1 MGIINFLKTHKMS
14 VLSSLLV
21 VAAALL
27 GADLGFAMAVEPV
40 ELATP
45 GNPSDN
51 MNPYDASTNPL
62 GRAAADEAGALPSGE
77 ALQRDEQGGKTQLQ
91 NKAATATDVR
101 DAGLEAEDYDKD
113 VDEFRPF
120 AFPIETYIARQCRP
134 VKVNSPVHGH
144 WRTGSTDLDAVFNGI
159 GDVPGDLAIT
169 AGSNTSKTIGGSS
182 VVVYN
187 YQKALL
193 KIPVSSFDNPEC
205 LTEFSTVIV
214 KGVAGYKK
222 ADDGSEVADGELM
235 LFVLDHKDSSEFI
248 QFKVINP
255 PFNTTGSPTSV
266 TISMNSEFKSAA
278 TACAESQMHV
288 ASETYLPEKF
298 DVFLQKKIVTCVIT
312 DALEE
317 QIKKVPHTKQK
328 ILANA
333 EYNFKRECARSHWN
347 GTKARVDVYVPETG
361 NRESVYFENGIL
373 RQLNML
379 YTLSGNVLTDD
390 DLLVMSTLMFT
401 DNSQSD
407 EATVFCG
414 KKAMQRLIKLV
425 NSADK
430 YKDVGRVEVN
440 DYGIKVRNYRDNFG
454 SFEFIYDP
462 TLNDIGYEEAMV
474 AVDLRHATR
483 PYMVNKKTTTR
494 DMSKTG
500 EAREAK
506 EYNLCKYDCVAL
518 NGFNS
523 MLVLPANAALIQAN
537 LGGIQAS
544 FQSVSALPS
553 GSDLTDA
560 AKLLKYF
567 LTADDTDAGF
577 KKGDI
582 VEWNFDLNTWDK
594 FQGMVRA

>member
-1 MGIINFLKTHKMS
+1 MGIFNYMKTHKMS
-14 VLSSLLV
+14 VLSALLV

-27 GADLGFAMAVEPV
+27 GADLGFAMAVDPA

-45 GNPSDN
+45 ANPSDN
-51 MNPYDASTNPL
+51 MNEYDSSTNPT
-62 GRAAADEAGALPSGE
+62 GRAAADESGALPAGE
-77 ALQRDEQGGKTQLQ
+77 ALQTDEQGGKTQLQ

-101 DAGLEAEDYDKD
+101 DAGIEAEDYDKD

-144 WRTGSTDLDAVFNGI
+144 WRTGSTDLDAVY
-159 GDVPGDLAIT
+159 T
-169 AGSNTSKTIGGSS
+169 GSQLTINAKSASGAY
-182 VVVYN
+182 VAAK
-187 YQKALL
+187 QIL
-193 KIPVSSFDNPEC
+193 KIAISYFDNPEC

-214 KGVAGYKK
+214 KGVAGYRK
-222 ADDGSEVADGELM
+222 DESGTEVADGELM
-235 LFVLDHKDSSEFI
+235 LFVLDHKDSSDYI

-255 PFNTTGSPTSV
+255 PFDTTANSGDGSEVNIPQYA
-266 TISMNSEFKSAA
+266 EFKSMA

-317 QIKKVPHTKQK
+317 QIKKVPHTKNK

-333 EYNFKRECARSHWN
+333 EYNFKRECARSHWD

-379 YTLSGNVLTDD
+379 YTLSGDALTDD
-390 DLLVMSTLMFT
+390 DLLVMSTLQFT

-430 YKDVGRVEVN
+430 YKDVGKVEVN

-454 SFEFIYDP
+454 SFEFVYDP

-474 AVDLRHATR
+474 VVDLRHATR

-523 MLVLPANAALIQAN
+523 MLVLPSSAAINQAR

-544 FQSVSALPS
+544 FQSVSALPT
-553 GSDLTDA
+553 GSALTDA
-560 AKLLKYF
+560 AKLVKYF
-567 LTADDTDAGF
+567 LTADDASAGF
-577 KKGDI
+577 KKADI
-582 VEWNFDLNTWDK
+582 VEWDFDLNTWVK

>member
-1 MGIINFLKTHKMS
+1 MGIFNFIKTHKMS

-21 VAAALL
+21 VAAGLL
-27 GADLGFAMAVEPV
+27 GADLGFAMAVDPV
-40 ELATP
+40 ELSPAA
-45 GNPSDN
+45 NPSEN
-51 MNPYDASTNPL
+51 MDTYDASTNPG
-62 GRAAADEAGALPSGE
+62 GRPADEA
-77 ALQRDEQGGKTQLQ
+77 LQTDEQGGKTQLQ
-91 NKAATATDVR
+91 GKAATATDVR

-144 WRTGSTDLDAVFNGI
+144 WRTGSTDLDAVWTGAAVTIAAN
-159 GDVPGDLAIT
+159 
-169 AGSNTSKTIGGSS
+169 AGSTTPYNKTNN
-182 VVVYN
+182 V
-187 YQKALL
+187 L
-193 KIPVSSFDNPEC
+193 KLAVASFDNPEC
-205 LTEFSTVIV
+205 LTEFSTVVV

-222 ADDGSEVADGELM
+222 DEGGNEVADGELM
-235 LFVLDHKDSSEFI
+235 LFVLDHKDSSDYV

-255 PFNTTGSPTSV
+255 PIDAVTPTSV
-266 TISMNSEFKSAA
+266 SIPQYAEFKTMA

-347 GTKARVDVYVPETG
+347 GTKARVDVFVPETG

-390 DLLVMSTLMFT
+390 DLLVMSTLQFT

-454 SFEFIYDP
+454 SFEFVYDP
-462 TLNDIGYEEAMV
+462 TLNDIGYEEAMIV
-474 AVDLRHATR
+474 VDLRHATR

-494 DMSKTG
+494 DMSKTA

-523 MLVLPANAALIQAN
+523 MLVLPANAALTQAN
-537 LGGIQAS
+537 LGGIVAS
-544 FQSVSALPS
+544 FQSVSALPT
-553 GSDLTDA
+553 GSALTAA
-560 AKLLKYF
+560 AKLLKYY
-567 LTADDTDAGF
+567 LTADDAVAGF
-577 KKGDI
+577 KKADI
-582 VEWNFDLNTWDK
+582 VEWDTDLNTWVK
-594 FQGMVRA
+594 FQGIVRA

>member
-1 MGIINFLKTHKMS
+1 MGIFNFIKTHKMS

-21 VAAALL
+21 VAAGLL
-27 GADLGFAMAVEPV
+27 GADLGFAMAVDPV
-40 ELATP
+40 ELSPAA
-45 GNPSDN
+45 NPSDN
-51 MNPYDASTNPL
+51 MDTYDASTNPG
-62 GRAAADEAGALPSGE
+62 GRPADEA
-77 ALQRDEQGGKTQLQ
+77 LQEDEQGGKTQLQ
-91 NKAATATDVR
+91 GKAATATDSR

-144 WRTGSTDLDAVFNGI
+144 WRTGSTDLDAVWNGDAVTI
-159 GDVPGDLAIT
+159 SPAAVSTTPYNKNNNVLKLAV
-169 AGSNTSKTIGGSS
+169 A
-182 VVVYN
+182 
-187 YQKALL
+187 
-193 KIPVSSFDNPEC
+193 SFDNPEC
-205 LTEFSTVIV
+205 LTEFSTVVV

-222 ADDGSEVADGELM
+222 DESGNEVADGELM
-235 LFVLDHKDSSEFI
+235 LFVLDHKDSSDYV

-255 PFNTTGSPTSV
+255 PIDAVTPTTVSIPQYA
-266 TISMNSEFKSAA
+266 EFKSMA

-347 GTKARVDVYVPETG
+347 GTKARVDVFVPETG

-390 DLLVMSTLMFT
+390 DLLVMSTLQFT

-454 SFEFIYDP
+454 SFEFVYDP
-462 TLNDIGYEEAMV
+462 TLNDIGYEEAMIV
-474 AVDLRHATR
+474 VDLRHATR
-483 PYMVNKKTTTR
+483 PYMVNKKQTTR
-494 DMSKTG
+494 DMSKTA

-523 MLVLPANAALIQAN
+523 MLVLPANAALTQAN
-537 LGGIQAS
+537 LGGIVAS
-544 FQSVSALPS
+544 FQSVSALPT
-553 GSDLTDA
+553 GSALTAA
-560 AKLLKYF
+560 AKLLKYY
-567 LTADDTDAGF
+567 LTADDATAGF
-577 KKGDI
+577 KKADI
-582 VEWNFDLNTWDK
+582 VEWDTDLNTWVK
-594 FQGMVRA
+594 FQGIVRA

>member
-1 MGIINFLKTHKMS
+1 MGIYNFLKTHKMS

-27 GADLGFAMAVEPV
+27 GADLGFAMAVVDPV
-40 ELATP
+40 ELSPDA
-45 GNPSDN
+45 NPSEN
-51 MNPYDASTNPL
+51 MDTYDATTNPG
-62 GRAAADEAGALPSGE
+62 GRPADEA
-77 ALQRDEQGGKTQLQ
+77 LQTDEQGGKTQLQ
-91 NKAATATDVR
+91 GKAATATDVR

-144 WRTGSTDLDAVFNGI
+144 WRTGSTDLDAVWNGSAVTI
-159 GDVPGDLAIT
+159 SPAAAST
-169 AGSNTSKTIGGSS
+169 TPYNKTNN
-182 VVVYN
+182 V
-187 YQKALL
+187 L
-193 KIPVSSFDNPEC
+193 KMAVANFDNPEC
-205 LTEFSTVIV
+205 LTEFSTVVV

-222 ADDGSEVADGELM
+222 DESGNEVADGELM
-235 LFVLDHKDSSEFI
+235 LFVIDHKDSSDLV

-255 PFNTTGSPTSV
+255 PIDATTPTTVS
-266 TISMNSEFKSAA
+266 IPQYAEFKSMA

-347 GTKARVDVYVPETG
+347 GTKARVDVFVPETG

-379 YTLSGNVLTDD
+379 YTLSGNALTDD
-390 DLLVMSTLMFT
+390 DLLVMSTLQFT

-454 SFEFIYDP
+454 SFEFVYDP
-462 TLNDIGYEEAMV
+462 TLNDIGYEEAMIV
-474 AVDLRHATR
+474 VDLRHATR

-494 DMSKTG
+494 DMSKTA

-523 MLVLPANAALIQAN
+523 MLVLPANAALTQAN
-537 LGGIQAS
+537 LGGIVAS
-544 FQSVSALPS
+544 FTSVSALPT
-553 GSDLTDA
+553 GSALTSA
-560 AKLLKYF
+560 AKLLKYY
-567 LTADDTDAGF
+567 LTADDATAGF
-577 KKGDI
+577 KKADI
-582 VEWNFDLNTWDK
+582 VEWDTDLNTWVK
-594 FQGMVRA
+594 FQGVVRA

>member
-1 MGIINFLKTHKMS
+1 MGIFNFIKTHKMS

-21 VAAALL
+21 VAAGLL
-27 GADLGFAMAVEPV
+27 GADLGFAMAVDPV
-40 ELATP
+40 ELSPAA
-45 GNPSDN
+45 NPSDN
-51 MNPYDASTNPL
+51 MDTYDASTNPG
-62 GRAAADEAGALPSGE
+62 GRPADEA
-77 ALQRDEQGGKTQLQ
+77 LQTDEQGGKTQLQ
-91 NKAATATDVR
+91 GKAATATDVR

-144 WRTGSTDLDAVFNGI
+144 WRTGSTDLDAVWTGAAVTIAAN
-159 GDVPGDLAIT
+159 
-169 AGSNTSKTIGGSS
+169 AGSTTPYNKTNN
-182 VVVYN
+182 V
-187 YQKALL
+187 L
-193 KIPVSSFDNPEC
+193 KLAVASFDNPEC
-205 LTEFSTVIV
+205 LTEFSTVVV

-222 ADDGSEVADGELM
+222 DESGNEVADGELM
-235 LFVLDHKDSSEFI
+235 LFVLDHKDSSDYV

-255 PFNTTGSPTSV
+255 PIDAVTPTSV
-266 TISMNSEFKSAA
+266 SIPQYAEFKTMA

-347 GTKARVDVYVPETG
+347 GTKARVDVFVPETG

-390 DLLVMSTLMFT
+390 DLLVMSTLQFT

-454 SFEFIYDP
+454 SFEFVYDP
-462 TLNDIGYEEAMV
+462 TLNDIGYEEAMIV
-474 AVDLRHATR
+474 VDLRHATR

-494 DMSKTG
+494 DMSKTA

-523 MLVLPANAALIQAN
+523 MLVLPANAALTQAN
-537 LGGIQAS
+537 LGGIVAS
-544 FQSVSALPS
+544 FQSVSALPT
-553 GSDLTDA
+553 GSALNSA
-560 AKLLKYF
+560 AKLLKYY
-567 LTADDTDAGF
+567 LTADDAVAGF
-577 KKGDI
+577 KKADI
-582 VEWNFDLNTWDK
+582 VEWDTDLNTWVK
-594 FQGMVRA
+594 FQGIVRA

>member
-1 MGIINFLKTHKMS
+1 MGIYNFLKTHKMS
-14 VLSSLLV
+14 ALSSLLV

-27 GADLGFAMAVEPV
+27 GADLGFAMAVDPV
-40 ELATP
+40 ELSPAA
-45 GNPSDN
+45 NPSEN
-51 MNPYDASTNPL
+51 MDVYDASTNPG
-62 GRAAADEAGALPSGE
+62 GRPADEA
-77 ALQRDEQGGKTQLQ
+77 LQPDEQGGKTQLQ
-91 NKAATATDVR
+91 GKAATATDSR

-134 VKVNSPVHGH
+134 VKVKSPVHGH
-144 WRTGSTDLDAVFNGI
+144 WRTGSTDLDAVWNGAAVTI
-159 GDVPGDLAIT
+159 AAN
-169 AGSNTSKTIGGSS
+169 AGSTTP
-182 VVVYN
+182 YN
-187 YQKALL
+187 KGNATL
-193 KIPVSSFDNPEC
+193 KMAVASFDNPEC

-222 ADDGSEVADGELM
+222 DESGTEVADGELM
-235 LFVLDHKDSSEFI
+235 LFVLDHKDTNDYVL
-248 QFKVINP
+248 FKVINP
-255 PFNTTGSPTSV
+255 PIDATAGTSV
-266 TISMNSEFKSAA
+266 SIPQYAEFKSMA

-347 GTKARVDVYVPETG
+347 GTKARVDVFVPETG
-361 NRESVYFENGIL
+361 NREAVYFENGIL

-379 YTLSGNVLTDD
+379 YTLSGNELTDD
-390 DLLVMSTLMFT
+390 DLLVMSTLQFT

-430 YKDVGRVEVN
+430 YKDVGKVEVN

-454 SFEFIYDP
+454 SMEFVYDP
-462 TLNDIGYEEAMV
+462 TLNDIGYSEAMV
-474 AVDLRHATR
+474 VVDLRHATR
-483 PYMVNKKTTTR
+483 PYIVNNKATSR
-494 DMSKTG
+494 DMSKTA

-506 EYNLCKYDCVAL
+506 EYNLVKYDCVAL

-523 MLVLPANAALIQAN
+523 MLVLPASAALTQAN
-537 LGGIQAS
+537 LGGIVAS
-544 FQSVSALPS
+544 FTSVSALPT
-553 GSDLTDA
+553 GSALTSA
-560 AKLLKYF
+560 AKLLKYY
-567 LTADDTDAGF
+567 LTADDATAGF

-582 VEWNFDLNTWDK
+582 VEWDTDLDTWAK
-594 FQGMVRA
+594 FQGIVRA

>member
-1 MGIINFLKTHKMS
+1 MGIYNFLKTHKMS

-27 GADLGFAMAVEPV
+27 GADLGFAMAVVDPV
-40 ELATP
+40 ELSPEA
-45 GNPSDN
+45 NPSEN
-51 MNPYDASTNPL
+51 MNTYDATTNPG
-62 GRAAADEAGALPSGE
+62 GRPADEA
-77 ALQRDEQGGKTQLQ
+77 LQTDEQGGKTQLQ
-91 NKAATATDVR
+91 GKAATATDVR

-144 WRTGSTDLDAVFNGI
+144 WRTGSTDLDAVWNGSAVTI
-159 GDVPGDLAIT
+159 SPAAAST
-169 AGSNTSKTIGGSS
+169 TPYNKTNN
-182 VVVYN
+182 V
-187 YQKALL
+187 L
-193 KIPVSSFDNPEC
+193 KMAVANFDNPEC
-205 LTEFSTVIV
+205 LTEFSTVVV

-222 ADDGSEVADGELM
+222 DESGNEVADGELM
-235 LFVLDHKDSSEFI
+235 LFVLDHKDSSDLV

-255 PFNTTGSPTSV
+255 PIDATTPTTVS
-266 TISMNSEFKSAA
+266 IPQYAEFKSMA

-347 GTKARVDVYVPETG
+347 GTKARVDVFVPETG

-379 YTLSGNVLTDD
+379 YTLSGNALTDD
-390 DLLVMSTLMFT
+390 DLLVMSTLQFT

-430 YKDVGRVEVN
+430 YKDVGKVEVN

-454 SFEFIYDP
+454 SFEFVYDP
-462 TLNDIGYEEAMV
+462 TLNDIGYEEAMIV
-474 AVDLRHATR
+474 VDLRHATR

-494 DMSKTG
+494 DMSKTA

-523 MLVLPANAALIQAN
+523 MLVLPANAALTQAN
-537 LGGIQAS
+537 LGGIVAS
-544 FQSVSALPS
+544 FTSVSALPT
-553 GSDLTDA
+553 GSALTSV
-560 AKLLKYF
+560 AKLLKYY
-567 LTADDTDAGF
+567 LTADDATAGF
-577 KKGDI
+577 KKADI
-582 VEWNFDLNTWDK
+582 VEWDTDLNTWVK
-594 FQGMVRA
+594 FQGVVRA

>member
-1 MGIINFLKTHKMS
+1 MGIYNFLKTHKMS

-21 VAAALL
+21 VAAVLL
-27 GADLGFAMAVEPV
+27 GADPGFAMAVDPV
-40 ELATP
+40 ELSPAA
-45 GNPSDN
+45 NPSEN
-51 MNPYDASTNPL
+51 MNTYDASTNPG
-62 GRAAADEAGALPSGE
+62 GRPADEA
-77 ALQRDEQGGKTQLQ
+77 LQQDEQGGKTQLQ
-91 NKAATATDVR
+91 GKAATATDSR

-144 WRTGSTDLDAVFNGI
+144 WRTGSTDLDAVWNGSATTI
-159 GDVPGDLAIT
+159 SPAASSTTPYNKNNNVLKLAV
-169 AGSNTSKTIGGSS
+169 A
-182 VVVYN
+182 
-187 YQKALL
+187 
-193 KIPVSSFDNPEC
+193 SFDNPEC
-205 LTEFSTVIV
+205 LTEFSTVVV

-222 ADDGSEVADGELM
+222 DETGTEVADGELM
-235 LFVLDHKDSSEFI
+235 LFVLDHKDSGDYI

-255 PFNTTGSPTSV
+255 PIDATTPTTVS
-266 TISMNSEFKSAA
+266 IPQYAEFKSMA
-278 TACAESQMHV
+278 TACAESQMRV

-347 GTKARVDVYVPETG
+347 GTKARVDVFVPETG

-390 DLLVMSTLMFT
+390 DLLVMSTLQFT

-430 YKDVGRVEVN
+430 YKDVGKVEVN

-454 SFEFIYDP
+454 SFEFVYDP
-462 TLNDIGYEEAMV
+462 TLNDIGYEEAMIV
-474 AVDLRHATR
+474 VDLRHATR
-483 PYMVNKKTTTR
+483 PYIVNKKTTER

-523 MLVLPANAALIQAN
+523 MLVLPANAALTQAN
-537 LGGIQAS
+537 LGGIVAS
-544 FQSVSALPS
+544 FSSVSALPT
-553 GSDLTDA
+553 GSALTDA
-560 AKLLKYF
+560 AKKLKYY
-567 LTADDTDAGF
+567 LTADDATAGF
-577 KKGDI
+577 KKSDI
-582 VEWNFDLNTWDK
+582 VEWDFDLNTWTK
-594 FQGMVRA
+594 FQGVVRA

>member
-1 MGIINFLKTHKMS
+1 MGIYNFLKTHKMS

-21 VAAALL
+21 VAAVLL
-27 GADLGFAMAVEPV
+27 GADPGFAMAVDPV
-40 ELATP
+40 ELSPAA
-45 GNPSDN
+45 NPSEN
-51 MNPYDASTNPL
+51 MNTYDASTNPD
-62 GRAAADEAGALPSGE
+62 GRPADEA
-77 ALQRDEQGGKTQLQ
+77 LQQDEQGGKTQLQ
-91 NKAATATDVR
+91 GKAATATDSR

-144 WRTGSTDLDAVFNGI
+144 WRTGSTDLDAVWNGSATTI
-159 GDVPGDLAIT
+159 SPAASSTTPYNKNNNVLKLAV
-169 AGSNTSKTIGGSS
+169 A
-182 VVVYN
+182 
-187 YQKALL
+187 
-193 KIPVSSFDNPEC
+193 SFDNPEC
-205 LTEFSTVIV
+205 LTEFSTVVV

-222 ADDGSEVADGELM
+222 DETGAEVADGELM
-235 LFVLDHKDSSEFI
+235 LFVLDHKDSSDYI

-255 PFNTTGSPTSV
+255 PFNTTGTTTTVSIPQYA
-266 TISMNSEFKSAA
+266 EFKSMA

-347 GTKARVDVYVPETG
+347 GTKARVDVFVPETG

-390 DLLVMSTLMFT
+390 DLLVMSTLQFT

-430 YKDVGRVEVN
+430 YKDVGKVEVN

-454 SFEFIYDP
+454 SFEFVYDP
-462 TLNDIGYEEAMV
+462 TLNDIGYEEAMIV
-474 AVDLRHATR
+474 VDLRHATR
-483 PYMVNKKTTTR
+483 PYIVNKKTTER

-523 MLVLPANAALIQAN
+523 MLVLPANAALTQAN
-537 LGGIQAS
+537 LGGIVAS
-544 FQSVSALPS
+544 FSSVSALPT
-553 GSDLTDA
+553 GSALTDA
-560 AKLLKYF
+560 AKKLKYY
-567 LTADDTDAGF
+567 LTADDATAGF
-577 KKGDI
+577 KKSDI
-582 VEWNFDLNTWDK
+582 VEWDFDLNTWTK
-594 FQGMVRA
+594 FQGVVRA

>member
-1 MGIINFLKTHKMS
+1 MGISNFLKTHKMS

-27 GADLGFAMAVEPV
+27 GADLGFAMAVDPV
-40 ELATP
+40 ELSP
-45 GNPSDN
+45 EGNPSDN
-51 MNPYDASTNPL
+51 MEVYNSSTNPG
-62 GRAAADEAGALPSGE
+62 GRPADET
-77 ALQRDEQGGKTQLQ
+77 LQTDEQGGKTQLQ
-91 NKAATATDVR
+91 GKAATATDVR

-144 WRTGSTDLDAVFNGI
+144 WRTGSTDLDAVWTGSAVTISPAASSTTPYNKTTK
-159 GDVPGDLAIT
+159 VLKLAV
-169 AGSNTSKTIGGSS
+169 AN
-182 VVVYN
+182 
-187 YQKALL
+187 
-193 KIPVSSFDNPEC
+193 FDNPEC

-214 KGVAGYKK
+214 KGVAGYKEDENR
-222 ADDGSEVADGELM
+222 AEVADGELM
-235 LFVLDHKDSSEFI
+235 LFVLDHKDSSDYV
-248 QFKVINP
+248 QFRVINP
-255 PFNTTGSPTSV
+255 PIDATTPTTVS
-266 TISMNSEFKSAA
+266 IPQYAEFKTMA

-298 DVFLQKKIVTCVIT
+298 DVYLQKKIVTCVIT

-347 GTKARVDVYVPETG
+347 GTKARLDVYVPETG

-373 RQLNML
+373 RQVNML

-390 DLLVMSTLMFT
+390 DLLVISTLQFT

-430 YKDVGRVEVN
+430 YKDVGKVEVN

-454 SFEFIYDP
+454 SLEFVYDP

-474 AVDLRHATR
+474 VVDLRHATR
-483 PYMVNKKTTTR
+483 PYIVNKKTTSR

-523 MLVLPANAALIQAN
+523 IIVLPASTAATNSAY
-537 LGGIQAS
+537 LGGIVAS
-544 FQSVSALPS
+544 FSSVSSLPT
-553 GSDLTDA
+553 GSSINA
-560 AKLLKYF
+560 SLKYF
-567 LTADDTDAGF
+567 LTADDATAGF

-582 VEWNFDLNTWDK
+582 VEWDSVLETWVK
-594 FQGMVRA
+594 FQGVVRA

>member
-1 MGIINFLKTHKMS
+1 MGIYNFLKTHKMS

-27 GADLGFAMAVEPV
+27 GADLGFAMAVVDPV
-40 ELATP
+40 ELSPEA
-45 GNPSDN
+45 NPSEN
-51 MNPYDASTNPL
+51 MNTYDATTNPG
-62 GRAAADEAGALPSGE
+62 GRPADEA
-77 ALQRDEQGGKTQLQ
+77 LQTDEQGGKTQLQ
-91 NKAATATDVR
+91 GKAATATDVR

-144 WRTGSTDLDAVFNGI
+144 WRTGSTDLDAVWNGSAVTI
-159 GDVPGDLAIT
+159 SPAAAST
-169 AGSNTSKTIGGSS
+169 TPYNKTNN
-182 VVVYN
+182 V
-187 YQKALL
+187 L
-193 KIPVSSFDNPEC
+193 KMAVANFDNPEC
-205 LTEFSTVIV
+205 LTEFSTVVV

-222 ADDGSEVADGELM
+222 DESGNEVADGELM
-235 LFVLDHKDSSEFI
+235 LFVLDHKDSSELV

-255 PFNTTGSPTSV
+255 PIDATTPTTVS
-266 TISMNSEFKSAA
+266 IPQYAEFKSMA

-347 GTKARVDVYVPETG
+347 GTKARVDVFVPETG

-379 YTLSGNVLTDD
+379 YTLSGNALTDD
-390 DLLVMSTLMFT
+390 DLLVMSTLQFT

-454 SFEFIYDP
+454 SFEFVYDP
-462 TLNDIGYEEAMV
+462 TLNDIGYEEAMIV
-474 AVDLRHATR
+474 VDLRHATR

-494 DMSKTG
+494 DMSKTA

-523 MLVLPANAALIQAN
+523 MLVLPANAALTQAN
-537 LGGIQAS
+537 LGGIVAS
-544 FQSVSALPS
+544 FTSVSALPT
-553 GSDLTDA
+553 GSALTSA
-560 AKLLKYF
+560 AKLLKYY
-567 LTADDTDAGF
+567 LTADDATAGF
-577 KKGDI
+577 KKADI
-582 VEWNFDLNTWDK
+582 VEWDTDLNTWVK
-594 FQGMVRA
+594 FQGVVRA

>member
-1 MGIINFLKTHKMS
+1 MGIFNFIKTHKMS

-21 VAAALL
+21 VAAGLL
-27 GADLGFAMAVEPV
+27 GADLGFAMAVDPV
-40 ELATP
+40 ELSPAA
-45 GNPSDN
+45 NPSEN
-51 MNPYDASTNPL
+51 MDTYDASTNPG
-62 GRAAADEAGALPSGE
+62 GRPADEA
-77 ALQRDEQGGKTQLQ
+77 LQTDEQGGKTQLQ
-91 NKAATATDVR
+91 GKAATATDVR

-144 WRTGSTDLDAVFNGI
+144 WRTGSTDLDAVWTGAAVTIAAN
-159 GDVPGDLAIT
+159 
-169 AGSNTSKTIGGSS
+169 AGSTTPYNKTNN
-182 VVVYN
+182 V
-187 YQKALL
+187 L
-193 KIPVSSFDNPEC
+193 KLAVASFDNPEC
-205 LTEFSTVIV
+205 LTEFSTVVV

-222 ADDGSEVADGELM
+222 DETGNEVADGELM
-235 LFVLDHKDSSEFI
+235 LFVLDHKDSSDYV

-255 PFNTTGSPTSV
+255 PIDATTPTSV
-266 TISMNSEFKSAA
+266 SIPQYAEFKTMA

-347 GTKARVDVYVPETG
+347 GTKARVDVFVPETG

-390 DLLVMSTLMFT
+390 DLLVMSTLQFT

-454 SFEFIYDP
+454 SFEFVYDP
-462 TLNDIGYEEAMV
+462 TLNDIGYEEAMIV
-474 AVDLRHATR
+474 VDLRHATR

-494 DMSKTG
+494 DMSKTA

-523 MLVLPANAALIQAN
+523 MLVLPANAALTQAN
-537 LGGIQAS
+537 LGGIVAS
-544 FQSVSALPS
+544 FTSVSALPT
-553 GSDLTDA
+553 GSALTSA
-560 AKLLKYF
+560 AKLLKYY
-567 LTADDTDAGF
+567 LTADDATAGF
-577 KKGDI
+577 KKADI
-582 VEWNFDLNTWDK
+582 VEWDTDLNTWVK
-594 FQGMVRA
+594 FQGVVRA

>member
-1 MGIINFLKTHKMS
+1 MGTINFLRTHKMS

-27 GADLGFAMAVEPV
+27 GADLGFAMAVDPV
-40 ELATP
+40 ELADP

-51 MNPYDASTNPL
+51 MKNYDASTNPG
-62 GRAAADEAGALPSGE
+62 GRPADEA
-77 ALQRDEQGGKTQLQ
+77 LQTDEQGGKTQLQ
-91 NKAATATDVR
+91 GKAATATDVR

-134 VKVNSPVHGH
+134 VKVSSPVHGH

-159 GDVPGDLAIT
+159 GDSPSDLAIT
-169 AGSNTSKTIGGSS
+169 AGSNTSKTIGAAS
-182 VVVYN
+182 VVVFN
-187 YQKALL
+187 YQTNIL
-193 KIPVSSFDNPEC
+193 KIPVASFDNPEC

-222 ADDGSEVADGELM
+222 SDAGNEIADGELM
-235 LFVLDHKDSSEFI
+235 LFVLDHKDSSDFI

-255 PFNTTGSPTSV
+255 PFNTTSSATSV
-266 TISMNSEFKSAA
+266 TITMGSEFKSMA

-379 YTLSGNVLTDD
+379 YTLSGNTLTDD
-390 DLLVMSTLMFT
+390 DLLVMSTLQFT

-440 DYGIKVRNYRDNFG
+440 EYGIKVRNYRDNFG
-454 SFEFIYDP
+454 SFEFVYDP

-474 AVDLRHATR
+474 VVDLRHATR
-483 PYMVNKKTTTR
+483 PYMVNKKTTQR
-494 DMSKTG
+494 DMSKTA

-523 MLVLPANAALIQAN
+523 MLVLPASTAITQAN
-537 LGGIQAS
+537 LGGIVATFS
-544 FQSVSALPS
+544 SVSALPT
-553 GSDLTDA
+553 GSALNAA

-567 LTADDTDAGF
+567 LTADDSTSGF
-577 KKGDI
+577 KKNDI
-582 VEWNFDLNTWDK
+582 VEWDTDLNDWVK
-594 FQGMVRA
+594 FQGIVRA

>member
-1 MGIINFLKTHKMS
+1 MGIYNFLKTHKMS

-21 VAAALL
+21 VAAGLL
-27 GADLGFAMAVEPV
+27 GADLGFAMAVVDPV
-40 ELATP
+40 ELSPDA
-45 GNPSDN
+45 NPSEN
-51 MNPYDASTNPL
+51 MDTYDATTNPG
-62 GRAAADEAGALPSGE
+62 GRPADEA
-77 ALQRDEQGGKTQLQ
+77 LQTDEQGGKTQLQ
-91 NKAATATDVR
+91 GKAATATDVR

-144 WRTGSTDLDAVFNGI
+144 WRTGSTDLDAVWNGSAVTI
-159 GDVPGDLAIT
+159 SPAASSTTPYNKTNNVLKLAV
-169 AGSNTSKTIGGSS
+169 AN
-182 VVVYN
+182 
-187 YQKALL
+187 
-193 KIPVSSFDNPEC
+193 FDNPEC
-205 LTEFSTVIV
+205 LTEFSTVVV

-222 ADDGSEVADGELM
+222 DESGNEVADGELM
-235 LFVLDHKDSSEFI
+235 LFVLDHKDSSDLV

-255 PFNTTGSPTSV
+255 PIDATTPTTVS
-266 TISMNSEFKSAA
+266 IPQYAEFKSMA

-347 GTKARVDVYVPETG
+347 GTKARVDVFVPETG

-379 YTLSGNVLTDD
+379 YTLSGNALTDD
-390 DLLVMSTLMFT
+390 DLLVMSTLQFT

-454 SFEFIYDP
+454 SFEFVYDP
-462 TLNDIGYEEAMV
+462 TLNDIGYEEAMIV
-474 AVDLRHATR
+474 VDLRHATR

-494 DMSKTG
+494 DMSKTA

-523 MLVLPANAALIQAN
+523 MLVLPANAALTQAN
-537 LGGIQAS
+537 LGGIVAS
-544 FQSVSALPS
+544 FTSVSALPT
-553 GSDLTDA
+553 GSALTSA
-560 AKLLKYF
+560 AKLLKYY
-567 LTADDTDAGF
+567 LTADDATAGF
-577 KKGDI
+577 KKADI
-582 VEWNFDLNTWDK
+582 VEWDTDLNTWVK
-594 FQGMVRA
+594 FQGVVRA

>member
-1 MGIINFLKTHKMS
+1 MGIFNFIKTHKMS

-21 VAAALL
+21 VAAGLL
-27 GADLGFAMAVEPV
+27 GADLGFAMAVDPV
-40 ELATP
+40 ELSPAA
-45 GNPSDN
+45 NPSEN
-51 MNPYDASTNPL
+51 MDTYDASANPG
-62 GRAAADEAGALPSGE
+62 GRPADEA
-77 ALQRDEQGGKTQLQ
+77 LQTDEQGGKTQLQ
-91 NKAATATDVR
+91 GKAATATDVR

-144 WRTGSTDLDAVFNGI
+144 WRTGSTDLDAVWNGSAVTI
-159 GDVPGDLAIT
+159 SPAASSTTPYNKTNNVLKLAV
-169 AGSNTSKTIGGSS
+169 AN
-182 VVVYN
+182 
-187 YQKALL
+187 
-193 KIPVSSFDNPEC
+193 FDNPEC
-205 LTEFSTVIV
+205 LTEFSTVVV

-222 ADDGSEVADGELM
+222 DESGNEVADGELM
-235 LFVLDHKDSSEFI
+235 LFVLDHKDSSDYV

-255 PFNTTGSPTSV
+255 PIDATTPTTVS
-266 TISMNSEFKSAA
+266 IPQYAEFKSMA

-298 DVFLQKKIVTCVIT
+298 DVYLQKKIVTCVIT

-347 GTKARVDVYVPETG
+347 GTKARVDVFVPETG

-390 DLLVMSTLMFT
+390 DLLVMSTLQFT

-454 SFEFIYDP
+454 SFEFVYDP
-462 TLNDIGYEEAMV
+462 TLNDIGYEEAMIV
-474 AVDLRHATR
+474 VDLRHATR

-494 DMSKTG
+494 DMSKTA

-523 MLVLPANAALIQAN
+523 MLVLPANAALTQAN
-537 LGGIQAS
+537 LGGIVAS
-544 FQSVSALPS
+544 FQSVSALPT
-553 GSDLTDA
+553 GSALTAA
-560 AKLLKYF
+560 AKLLKYY
-567 LTADDTDAGF
+567 LTADDAVAGF
-577 KKGDI
+577 KKADI
-582 VEWNFDLNTWDK
+582 VEWDTDLNTWVK
-594 FQGMVRA
+594 FQGIVRA

>member
-1 MGIINFLKTHKMS
+1 MGIYNFLKTHKMS

-27 GADLGFAMAVEPV
+27 GADLGFAMAVVDPV
-40 ELATP
+40 ELSPAA
-45 GNPSDN
+45 NPSEN
-51 MNPYDASTNPL
+51 MDTYDATTNPG
-62 GRAAADEAGALPSGE
+62 GRPADEA
-77 ALQRDEQGGKTQLQ
+77 LQADEQGGKTQLQ
-91 NKAATATDVR
+91 GKAATATDVR

-144 WRTGSTDLDAVFNGI
+144 WRTGSTDLDAVWNGSAVTI
-159 GDVPGDLAIT
+159 SPAAAST
-169 AGSNTSKTIGGSS
+169 TPYNKTNN
-182 VVVYN
+182 V
-187 YQKALL
+187 L
-193 KIPVSSFDNPEC
+193 KMAVANFDNPEC
-205 LTEFSTVIV
+205 LTEFSTVVV

-222 ADDGSEVADGELM
+222 DESGNEVADGELM
-235 LFVLDHKDSSEFI
+235 LFVLDHKDSSDLV

-255 PFNTTGSPTSV
+255 PIDATTPTTVS
-266 TISMNSEFKSAA
+266 IPQYAEFKSMA

-347 GTKARVDVYVPETG
+347 GTKARVDVFVPETG

-390 DLLVMSTLMFT
+390 DLLVMSTLQFT

-454 SFEFIYDP
+454 SFEFVYDP
-462 TLNDIGYEEAMV
+462 TLNDIGYEEAMIV
-474 AVDLRHATR
+474 VDLRHATR

-494 DMSKTG
+494 DMSKTA

-523 MLVLPANAALIQAN
+523 MLVLPANAALTQAN
-537 LGGIQAS
+537 LGGIVAS
-544 FQSVSALPS
+544 FTSVSALPT
-553 GSDLTDA
+553 GSALTSA
-560 AKLLKYF
+560 AKLLKYY
-567 LTADDTDAGF
+567 LTADDATAGF
-577 KKGDI
+577 KKADI
-582 VEWNFDLNTWDK
+582 VEWDTDLNTWVK
-594 FQGMVRA
+594 FQGVVRA

>member
-1 MGIINFLKTHKMS
+1 MGIFNFLKTHKMS

-27 GADLGFAMAVEPV
+27 GADLGFAMAVDPV
-40 ELATP
+40 ELSPEA
-45 GNPSDN
+45 NPSEN
-51 MNPYDASTNPL
+51 METYDASTNPG
-62 GRAAADEAGALPSGE
+62 GRPADEA
-77 ALQRDEQGGKTQLQ
+77 LQTDEQGGKTQLQ

-144 WRTGSTDLDAVFNGI
+144 WRTGSTDLDAVWNGSAVTI
-159 GDVPGDLAIT
+159 SPSASSTTPYNKTNHVLKLAV
-169 AGSNTSKTIGGSS
+169 AN
-182 VVVYN
+182 
-187 YQKALL
+187 
-193 KIPVSSFDNPEC
+193 FDNPEC
-205 LTEFSTVIV
+205 LTEFSTVVV

-222 ADDGSEVADGELM
+222 DDSGAEVADGELM
-235 LFVLDHKDSSEFI
+235 LFVLDHKDSSDLI

-255 PFNTTGSPTSV
+255 PFDTTTPTTVS
-266 TISMNSEFKSAA
+266 IPQYAEFKSMA

-347 GTKARVDVYVPETG
+347 GTKARVDVFVPETG
-361 NRESVYFENGIL
+361 NREAVYFENGIL

-390 DLLVMSTLMFT
+390 DLLVMSTLQFT

-430 YKDVGRVEVN
+430 YKDVGKVEVN

-454 SFEFIYDP
+454 SFEFVYDP
-462 TLNDIGYEEAMV
+462 TLNDIGYEEAMIV
-474 AVDLRHATR
+474 VDLRHATR
-483 PYMVNKKTTTR
+483 PYIVNNKTTQR

-506 EYNLCKYDCVAL
+506 EYNLVKYDCVAL

-523 MLVLPANAALIQAN
+523 MLVLPANAALAQAN
-537 LGGIQAS
+537 LGGIIAS
-544 FQSVSALPS
+544 FSSVSALPTGES
-553 GSDLTDA
+553 LTDA
-560 AKLLKYF
+560 AKLLKYY
-567 LTADDTDAGF
+567 LTADDATAGF
-577 KKGDI
+577 KKADI
-582 VEWNFDLNTWDK
+582 VEWDFDLNTWTK
-594 FQGMVRA
+594 FQGVVRA

>member
-1 MGIINFLKTHKMS
+1 MGIFNFLKTHKMS

-27 GADLGFAMAVEPV
+27 GADLGFAMAVDPA
-40 ELATP
+40 ELADP

-51 MNPYDASTNPL
+51 MEQYNASTNPG
-62 GRAAADEAGALPSGE
+62 GRPADET
-77 ALQRDEQGGKTQLQ
+77 LQKDEQGGNTQLQ

-144 WRTGSTDLDAVFNGI
+144 WRTGSTDLDAVWNGAAVTI
-159 GDVPGDLAIT
+159 SPS
-169 AGSNTSKTIGGSS
+169 AGSTTPYNKTNN
-182 VVVYN
+182 V
-187 YQKALL
+187 L
-193 KIPVSSFDNPEC
+193 KMAVASFDNPEC

-222 ADDGSEVADGELM
+222 DDSGSEVADGELM
-235 LFVLDHKDSSEFI
+235 LFVLDHKDSSDYI
-248 QFKVINP
+248 QFKVINA
-255 PFNTTGSPTSV
+255 PFDTTTPTTVS
-266 TISMNSEFKSAA
+266 IPQYAEFKSMA

-298 DVFLQKKIVTCVIT
+298 DVYLQKKIVTCVIT

-347 GTKARVDVYVPETG
+347 GTKARVDVFVPETG

-379 YTLSGNVLTDD
+379 YTLSGNQLTDD
-390 DLLVMSTLMFT
+390 DLLVMSTLQFT

-430 YKDVGRVEVN
+430 YKDVGKVEVN

-454 SFEFIYDP
+454 SFEFVYDP

-474 AVDLRHATR
+474 VVDLKHATR
-483 PYMVNKKTTTR
+483 PYMFNKKSTQR

-506 EYNLCKYDCVAL
+506 EYNLSRYDCVAL

-523 MLVLPANAALIQAN
+523 MLVVPANVALTQAN
-537 LGGIQAS
+537 LGGIVAS
-544 FQSVSALPS
+544 FTSVSALPS
-553 GSDLTDA
+553 GVSLTDA
-560 AKLLKYF
+560 AKKLKYY

-577 KKGDI
+577 KKADI
-582 VEWNFDLNTWDK
+582 VEWDFDLSTWVK
-594 FQGMVRA
+594 FQGVVRA

>member
-1 MGIINFLKTHKMS
+1 MGIYNFLKTHKMS

-27 GADLGFAMAVEPV
+27 GADLGFAMAVVDPV
-40 ELATP
+40 ELSPDA
-45 GNPSDN
+45 NPSEN
-51 MNPYDASTNPL
+51 MDTYDATTNPG
-62 GRAAADEAGALPSGE
+62 GRPADEA
-77 ALQRDEQGGKTQLQ
+77 LQTDEQGGKTQLQ
-91 NKAATATDVR
+91 GKAATATDVR

-144 WRTGSTDLDAVFNGI
+144 WRTGSTDLDAVWNGSAVTI
-159 GDVPGDLAIT
+159 SPAAAST
-169 AGSNTSKTIGGSS
+169 TPYNKTNN
-182 VVVYN
+182 V
-187 YQKALL
+187 L
-193 KIPVSSFDNPEC
+193 KMAVANFDNPEC
-205 LTEFSTVIV
+205 LTEFSTVVV

-222 ADDGSEVADGELM
+222 DESGNEVADGELM
-235 LFVLDHKDSSEFI
+235 LFVLDHKDSSDLV

-255 PFNTTGSPTSV
+255 PIDATTPTTVS
-266 TISMNSEFKSAA
+266 IPQYAEFKSMA

-347 GTKARVDVYVPETG
+347 GTKARVDVFVPETG

-379 YTLSGNVLTDD
+379 YTLSGNALTDD
-390 DLLVMSTLMFT
+390 DLLVMSTLQFT

-454 SFEFIYDP
+454 SFEFVYDP
-462 TLNDIGYEEAMV
+462 TLNDIGYEEAMIV
-474 AVDLRHATR
+474 VDLRHATR

-494 DMSKTG
+494 DMSKTA

-523 MLVLPANAALIQAN
+523 MLVLPANAALTQAN
-537 LGGIQAS
+537 LGGIVAS
-544 FQSVSALPS
+544 FTSVSALPT
-553 GSDLTDA
+553 GSALTSA
-560 AKLLKYF
+560 AKLLKYY
-567 LTADDTDAGF
+567 LTADDATAGF
-577 KKGDI
+577 KKADI
-582 VEWNFDLNTWDK
+582 VEWDTDLNTWVK
-594 FQGMVRA
+594 FQGVVRA